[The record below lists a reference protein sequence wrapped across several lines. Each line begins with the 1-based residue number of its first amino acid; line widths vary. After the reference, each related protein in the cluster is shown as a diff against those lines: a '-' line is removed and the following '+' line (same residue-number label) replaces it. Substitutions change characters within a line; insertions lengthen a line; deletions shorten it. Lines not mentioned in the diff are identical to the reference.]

1 MKKKENKG
9 NFKVALNEIMKGNLS
24 ASDKY
29 SLSAKKETPKD
40 PVDSIKTVIKPVV
53 SNQEVKHSVSTIISE
68 DTIIEGSIKS
78 KSDLIVK
85 GRVIG
90 DIESDKSINIC
101 GNVEGN
107 VKSSSTVLLEG
118 LVNGNLSSNGLLKIS
133 KDSKIVGDVECQV
146 LETNGIITGNINAKE
161 SVNIGSNSVIEG
173 NISSKTLT
181 VEEGSKIKGLFE
193 ITSNLE

>member
-1 MKKKENKG
+1 MKNEEKKS
-9 NFKVALNEIMKGNLS
+9 NFKVALNEIMKGNLGTS
-24 ASDKY
+24 NTEDIS
-29 SLSAKKETPKD
+29 SKKETQE
-40 PVDSIKTVIKPVV
+40 PVPSIKTDKKSVNSDK
-53 SNQEVKHSVSTIISE
+53 EVKNTASTIISE

-85 GRVIG
+85 GKVLG

-118 LVNGNLSSNGLLKIS
+118 FVNGNLSSNGLLKIS

>member
-1 MKKKENKG
+1 M
-9 NFKVALNEIMKGNLS
+9 
-24 ASDKY
+24 
-29 SLSAKKETPKD
+29 
-40 PVDSIKTVIKPVV
+40 
-53 SNQEVKHSVSTIISE
+53 
-68 DTIIEGSIKS
+68 
-78 KSDLIVK
+78 IVK
-85 GRVIG
+85 GKVLG

-118 LVNGNLSSNGLLKIS
+118 FVNGNLSSNGLLKIS